1 MDLSHLELKLHVGG
15 CNYEV
20 AALQSGHYT
29 VAPQYS
35 NGHSVCKAATS
46 LLQPSYNLH
55 VSPK

>member
-1 MDLSHLELKLHVGG
+1 MDLSHLELKLSD

-20 AALQSGHYT
+20 AALQSDHCT

-46 LLQPSYNLH
+46 LLQPSYNL
-55 VSPK
+55 SPK